1 MSQSPDD
8 SKQTAHPSASS
19 KKSLSDESHSSQAQL
34 LAYAKDVKQLLD
46 REERQ
51 SQQLKRAHA
60 QTLAY
65 AKDLKLALEAEQLK
79 NAQLEQ
85 SYADTI
91 LRLARASRYKDEETG
106 GHIERLSHYAR
117 MLAHLIGWEKSEAQR
132 LFTVAPMHDVGKI
145 GIPDAVLSKSG
156 PLTEEEWAQVKR
168 HPSIGASLLDG
179 SPSRLLEMARDVAY
193 THHER
198 WDGTGYPRGL
208 RGKDIPMAGRIV
220 MLCDLYDALRSVRPY
235 KPAFSHQKVC
245 DVMLNGNGRTRPS
258 HFDPMLLEVF
268 REHHTEFDR
277 IFSTIV
283 GEREGE

>member
-1 MSQSPDD
+1 MSQSSGDH
-8 SKQTAHPSASS
+8 KQTAQPSAPSR
-19 KKSLSDESHSSQAQL
+19 KPLGEELHSSQAQL
-34 LAYAKDVKQLLD
+34 LAYARDLKQLLD
-46 REERQ
+46 REGRQ
-51 SQQLKRAHA
+51 SQQLKKAHA

-65 AKDLKLALEAEQLK
+65 AKDLKLALQAEQLK
-79 NAQLEQ
+79 NVQLEQ

-117 MLAHLIGWEKSEAQR
+117 MLAHLIGWEQSEAQR

-168 HPSIGASLLDG
+168 HPGIGASLLEG
-179 SPSRLLEMARDVAY
+179 SSSTLLEMARDVAY

-208 RGKDIPMAGRIV
+208 RGKQIPMVGRIV

-235 KPAFSHQKVC
+235 KPAFSHKKVC
-245 DVMLNGNGRTRPS
+245 YVMLNGNGRTRPS
-258 HFDPMLLEVF
+258 HFDPELLEVF
-268 REHHTEFDR
+268 REYHAEFDR

-283 GEREGE
+283 GEEETA